1 METLRG
7 PQFTLND
14 GNTLVTEVLLDDDS
28 HLCLDVL
35 LQDMLKIGDMVVGL
49 DIEWGFKGC
58 SASRSGSTASRHTE
72 QHSQPDKSEH
82 LPRRVEHHIAVM
94 TFCTKHGCV
103 LIRLSPN
110 HISPSLKRFLSIKDI
125 MFVGVHIKEDLRRLR
140 SVNGLVIRNAVD
152 LSELA
157 ATIYDQPRFLA
168 YNARELECKICSLK
182 SDPKSLNVLWSNWFD
197 HTLSPEQIE
206 SATIDAYATYKIGK
220 KLMESGSSSVK
231 RLFL

>member
-82 LPRRVEHHIAVM
+82 LPRR
-94 TFCTKHGCV
+94 
-103 LIRLSPN
+103 SPN

-140 SVNGLVIRNAVD
+140 SVNGLVVRNAVD